1 MHKVDLQEKIANE
14 AGISKAAA
22 GRAIDSILG
31 NITIS
36 LKKGESVSLVGFG
49 TFKISNR
56 SARVGRNPRTGEE
69 IKIKA
74 SKSPR
79 FSAGKGLKEA
89 VN

>member
-1 MHKVDLQEKIANE
+1 MRFSLFRLGALFGH
-14 AGISKAAA
+14 ISNRFWLRKKSPN
-22 GRAIDSILG
+22 RPERL
-31 NITIS
+31 TKS